1 MLVRSLDGKVLPE
14 KWVCLWVVLSRKIQ
28 PSQSS
33 WEGKVYY
40 LQKYGEC
47 QGVFQ
52 SNLSPNGKIREAL
65 IYGNRHVEA
74 SVVAQ
79 MVKNLPAVQETGV

>member
-1 MLVRSLDGKVLPE
+1 MDLDLIILSEVSQKE
-14 KWVCLWVVLSRKIQ
+14 KDKCHMITFRC
-28 PSQSS
+28 
-33 WEGKVYY
+33 
-40 LQKYGEC
+40 GEC